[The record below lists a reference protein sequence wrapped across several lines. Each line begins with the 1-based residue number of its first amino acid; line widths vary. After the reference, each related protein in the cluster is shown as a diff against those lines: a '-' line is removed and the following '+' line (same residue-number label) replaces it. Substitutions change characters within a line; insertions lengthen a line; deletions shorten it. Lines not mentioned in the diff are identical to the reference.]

1 MAFTIAAIIAGLVL
15 VGWIGL
21 QIRPRPLPPFA
32 GPAGAVETVDLPEGL
47 PAPVARFYRL
57 IYGDRIPV
65 ITSAVFGGRATLR
78 PVAAFPAFPSR
89 FRFTHDA
96 GRGYRHYLEI
106 TWAGIPLIK
115 GNEHFLDG
123 KGRLD
128 LGPIGISEGPA
139 IDQAAN
145 LGLWAESV
153 WLPAVWIT
161 DPRVRWEAVDE
172 VTAILVVPF
181 GDEEERLLLR
191 FDSESGMLTYL
202 EAMRYREADDP
213 GKILWICEAFDWA
226 EVDGTTIPRIGRI
239 TWFDQGRPWAT
250 FEVEEMA
257 INADVDE
264 YIRQRGP

>member
-21 QIRPRPLPPFA
+21 QIRRRPLPPFA

-213 GKILWICEAFDWA
+213 GKILWICEALDWA
-226 EVDGTTIPRIGRI
+226 EVDGTPIPRIGRI